1 MDFSDAA
8 ELWTALGAVS
18 PGDLSKTRVALHW
31 AAQVA
36 GAVGTTHG
44 SAEPDFGHT
53 NLEWHDGVLLGQP
66 VGASGV
72 RGGLRLADARLLLTS
87 RAGKPRAEKALE
99 GLLLSDGLEWLGRVL
114 YGADGSLSDALARP
128 EHDLPDHAVANEGTF
143 PVFDG
148 SHCKE
153 LGLWFANADAVL
165 RQIDSPSATPVR
177 CWPHHFDLA
186 TLIVI
191 DDDTDA
197 KSPRS
202 VNVGMSPG
210 DASYDQPYMYV
221 TPWPKPVGPLPNL
234 EGGGVWH
241 TAGWTGAVLLGGAI
255 TETDQA
261 SAQFERVNA
270 FLRSAINAAFGL
282 LGEPPP

>member
-1 MDFSDAA
+1 M
-8 ELWTALGAVS
+8 
-18 PGDLSKTRVALHW
+18 ALHW

-36 GAVGTTHG
+36 SAVGTTH
-44 SAEPDFGHT
+44 ATTEPDFAHT
-53 NLEWHDGVLLGQP
+53 NLEWLDGVLLGQP
-66 VGASGV
+66 VGTSGV

-87 RAGKPRAEKALE
+87 AAGKPRAEKPLE
-99 GLLLSDGLEWLGRVL
+99 GLLLSDGLEWLGRVVF
-114 YGADGSLSDALARP
+114 GADGSLSDALARP

-143 PVFDG
+143 PMFDV

-153 LGLWFANADAVL
+153 LGLWFANADAVF
-165 RQIDSPSATPVR
+165 RQIDLPSATPVR

-186 TLIVI
+186 TLILI

-197 KSPRS
+197 RNPRS
-202 VNVGMSPG
+202 VGVGMSPG

-221 TPWPKPVGPLPNL
+221 TVWPQPDAPLPDL
-234 EGGGVWH
+234 AGGGLWH
-241 TAGWTGAVLLGGAI
+241 TEGWTGAVLLGGTI
-255 TETDQA
+255 TESDNA
-261 SAQFERVNA
+261 STQFERVDA